1 MTKIILFF
9 SEVRSELQKVVW
21 PSRQD
26 TLRYT
31 IAVIVFSL
39 VMAALIGAA
48 DLGLVRLLERALNR

>member
-39 VMAALIGAA
+39 VMAALIGAT